1 MKVLVA
7 DDNQFFRRLLEVNL
21 AQWGHQVV
29 PCSNGTEAWKIL
41 SRQDCPQLAIL
52 DWEMP
57 GMEGVELCQ
66 ELRKLVDRP
75 YVYVFLL
82 TGKTRREDILKGL
95 DSGADDYITKPF
107 DPLELQVR
115 MRTATRI
122 IQLQQDLMKSIKA
135 LEMRASEDSLTKLWN
150 HAAVLTRLKQ
160 ELDRCRREH
169 ASLGVIMVDVDNFK
183 QINDSQGHQK
193 GDELLKGLAV
203 RIKKALRSYD
213 SVGRYGG
220 DEFLIVLPHCDLKE
234 SAALAE
240 RLRSTVSDLSR
251 EAAVGFQCTTSFGV
265 ASTDGTGDYDVGRL
279 VRAADAALYQAKRA
293 GRNCVRCATYTPAAR
308 GNGARANDPFPG

>member
-21 AQWGHQVV
+21 TKWGHQVV

-82 TGKTRREDILKGL
+82 TAKTRREDVLKGL

-115 MRTATRI
+115 IRTATRI
-122 IQLQQDLMKSIKA
+122 IQLQEDLMKSIKA
-135 LEMRASEDSLTKLWN
+135 LEMRASEDSLTRLWN
-150 HAAVLTRLKQ
+150 HAAILARLKQ
-160 ELDRCRREH
+160 ELDRCCRERT
-169 ASLGVIMVDVDNFK
+169 SLGVIMVDVDNFK

-193 GDELLKGLAV
+193 GDELLKELAA
-203 RIKKALRSYD
+203 RIKTVLRSYD

-220 DEFLIVLPHCDLKE
+220 DEFLIVLPGCDLKE
-234 SAALAE
+234 TEALAE
-240 RLRSTVSDLSR
+240 RLRSATMSDPSR
-251 EAAVGFQCTTSFGV
+251 EAAMAFHCTTSFGV
-265 ASTDGTGDYDVGRL
+265 ASTDWTGDYDLGNL

-293 GRNCVRCATYTPAAR
+293 GRNCVRCASSNP
-308 GNGARANDPFPG
+308 GAWGTVHG